1 MRVRVLPMYRRGA
14 AYTRREGTPPVLGD
28 LRVTEQR
35 DPRLGRAVTM
45 ARLVGDGAGEAD
57 VLPELRDMRL
67 LWMREREMRLT
78 GLEHVDDAA
87 YAQTWHVEVL

>member
-1 MRVRVLPMYRRGA
+1 MRVRVMPMYRLGA
-14 AYTRREGTPPVLGD
+14 AYLRREGTPAMLGD
-28 LRVTEQR
+28 LRVAEQR
-35 DPRLGRAVTM
+35 DPRLGRAVTL
-45 ARLVGDGAGEAD
+45 ARLVDAGNGDAD

-78 GLEHVDDAA
+78 GLEHVDDTA